1 MRLKKIIKIIYVP
14 NNQCQRSDGL
24 TAEFQ
29 HKFRE
34 ELSNCSQNRK
44 RVYEPADI
52 EDSYKMLTS
61 GNETAGA
68 RIRADVVTCIT
79 PVQDH
84 QAN

>member
-1 MRLKKIIKIIYVP
+1 MSQITSAKDQMDSLQNFSTSSEKNYPIAMETTP
-14 NNQCQRSDGL
+14 
-24 TAEFQ
+24 
-29 HKFRE
+29 
-34 ELSNCSQNRK
+34 QNRK